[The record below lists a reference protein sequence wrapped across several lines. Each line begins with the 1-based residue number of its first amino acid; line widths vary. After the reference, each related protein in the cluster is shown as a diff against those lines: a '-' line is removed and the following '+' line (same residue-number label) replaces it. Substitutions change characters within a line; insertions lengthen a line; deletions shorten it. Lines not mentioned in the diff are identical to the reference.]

1 MPTTAEATT
10 TLRHAPTAASA
21 VPISVVDAFTA
32 VRFAGNPAAVC
43 ELAAWPDD
51 RWLQDVAAEM
61 NLAET
66 AFVVAH
72 DTPGD
77 YDLRW
82 FTPTVEVDL
91 CGHAT
96 LATTHALG
104 RDGPVRFHTRSGV
117 LTCAR
122 NGDRIELDFPAPTN
136 QPVPVD
142 PRLVEALGV
151 EVRGTRNGPF
161 LLVELADAATVRE
174 LAPDIAALGAVHP
187 WGVIVTAAGDRDYD
201 CVSRVFAPNAGI
213 PEDPVT
219 GSAHCQLATF
229 WAPRVG
235 RADLS
240 GFQASRRGGE
250 VGMRLA
256 GDRVILSGRAVTVL
270 TGTLAR

>member
-1 MPTTAEATT
+1 MPTTSE
-10 TLRHAPTAASA
+10 APTTSNPASPTASA
-21 VPISVVDAFTA
+21 VPICVVDAFTST
-32 VRFAGNPAAVC
+32 RFAGNPAAVC
-43 ELAAWPDD
+43 ELTSWPDEQ
-51 RWLQDVAAEM
+51 WLQNVAAEM

-66 AFVVAH
+66 AFVVAR
-72 DTPGD
+72 DTSGD

-96 LATTHALG
+96 LATTHALD
-104 RDGPVRFHTRSGV
+104 RDGSVRFHTRSGV

-122 NGDRIELDFPAPTN
+122 VGDRIELDFPASVG

-142 PRLVEALGV
+142 PRLVAALGV
-151 EVRGTRNGPF
+151 EVLGTYHGPF
-161 LLVELADAATVRE
+161 LLAELADAAAVRE
-174 LAPDIAALGAVHP
+174 LAPDIAALATVHP
-187 WGVIVTAAGDRDYD
+187 AAVVVTAAGDAGYD

-219 GSAHCQLATF
+219 GAAHCQLATF
-229 WAPRVG
+229 WAPRLG
-235 RADLS
+235 RDDLV

-250 VGMRLA
+250 VAMRLV
-256 GDRVILSGRAVTVL
+256 GDRVILSGGAVTVL